1 MVSPQNSPGMR
12 RRSPV
17 VSQNREI
24 DESTEQADAL
34 NQSAHGACGRGEQT
48 DAIVDALNQEAHDLY
63 QRGEFTDALVVCER
77 SLSIDPTQSV
87 AHNTL
92 GNVYRALG
100 QHQLA
105 IKSYEAAVHAEP
117 DAATAFTNLANLY
130 LDQGELKQ
138 SEQVHLLALER
149 DSASMPSLMSLAFIY
164 RQMHEYV
171 KAADVCHRAFN
182 VGDSRGSTLDPLVTL
197 GLIFCEMGDPSKAIP
212 VYKRVI
218 STYPDRQ
225 EGYIG
230 LSHAL
235 QQTGTGAQ
243 AYATFLHFINK
254 FPEAVTAPVRDRAGC
269 LCLHEHRF
277 AEAIEHLK
285 LAIELDPTYAPAV
298 NNLGTAYRALG
309 NLPDAV
315 SAYLQAI
322 SLDPNY
328 ADPYSNLANVLKHG
342 GDYRKALQYYTKALQ
357 LNPSFFD
364 AHMNVGHLYKDHS
377 RFEDAIGH
385 YTRALEIDSDSSD
398 ALISLFYAEMCVGK
412 WDFFQTRL
420 LGLKASVGDQLRRVS
435 GNRMAPLPS
444 AQPFHALAMPLDDT
458 QVREISRA
466 YGLRCQAGVD
476 AMGLARFSFDHLM
489 QPGQVRIGYVSSDFG
504 DHPLSHLM
512 ASVFSMHDR
521 ERVSVYCYAL
531 SKHDGSVY
539 RDKVEADSDV
549 FRDLSAMTDVE
560 AARTI
565 HGDSIHVLVN
575 LNGYTRGTRNE
586 ICAMRPAP
594 VIASMLGFPSTTGAP
609 FIDYLVTDRVAS
621 PPDLGYLYSENLV
634 FLPQSY
640 FVTDHRQ
647 AHADLFT
654 DEELQGACERRGE
667 ARAEMRRVYG
677 IPVDAFVFACFNQV
691 YKFDPASFT
700 RWVRIVMANERRN
713 AVLVLLRFPP
723 EAEARLRAFAM
734 SLGLEAERLVFLD
747 TAPKAEHIR
756 RGLIVDVFLDTW
768 HCNGHTTVADI
779 LWAGVPVVTMPA
791 NTMASRVAT
800 SMLEFMGMGELVAT
814 SPEKFVEIANH
825 LCRDSAY
832 YTSIRSHLTAARLGP
847 GLFDTAGWVRAW
859 ERAADLMVQQWRLGG
874 RPVTFEVE

>member
-1 MVSPQNSPGMR
+1 MLETPCSNR
-12 RRSPV
+12 LCDLLV
-17 VSQNREI
+17 VA
-24 DESTEQADAL
+24 QADAL
-34 NQSAHGACGRGEQT
+34 NQEAC
-48 DAIVDALNQEAHDLY
+48 DLY
-63 QRGEFTDALVVCER
+63 QRGDFVNALMVCEK
-77 SLSIDPTQSV
+77 SISIDPTNSETQ
-87 AHNTL
+87 NTM
-92 GNVYRALG
+92 GNIYRSLSEF
-100 QHQLA
+100 QLA
-105 IKSYEAAVHAEP
+105 LRSYQTAISCDP
-117 DAATAFTNLANLY
+117 SSATPYVNIANLY
-130 LDQGELKQ
+130 LEQGDLRRAEEFHVK
-138 SEQVHLLALER
+138 ALELEE
-149 DSASMPSLMSLAFIY
+149 SLPSLMSLAYVY
-164 RQMHEYV
+164 RQLHDFV

-182 VGDSRGSTLDPLVTL
+182 VGGAQGNTLDPLVTL

-285 LAIELDPTYAPAV
+285 LAIELDPTYAPAH

-315 SAYLQAI
+315 ASYLQAVK
-322 SLDPNY
+322 LDPNY
-328 ADPYSNLANVLKHG
+328 ADPYSNLGNVLKHG

-377 RFEDAIGH
+377 RLEKALVH
-385 YTRALEIDSDSSD
+385 YTRALDIDPASTD
-398 ALISLFYAEMCVGK
+398 AFATLFYTELCVGQ
-412 WDFFQTRL
+412 WDSWQSRSHTLRNL
-420 LGLKASVGDQLRRVS
+420 IGDQLRRVS
-435 GNRMAPLPS
+435 FNRMAPLPS
-444 AQPFHALAMPLDDT
+444 VQPFHALAMPLDDT

-476 AMGLARFSFDHLM
+476 AMGLDLGFRFDHLLNSETI
-489 QPGQVRIGYVSSDFG
+489 RIGYVSADFG
-504 DHPLSHLM
+504 DHPM
-512 ASVFSMHDR
+512 AHTQMVSVFGLHDR
-521 ERVSVYCYAL
+521 CRVSVYCYAL
-531 SKHDGSVY
+531 NPSDGSAM
-539 RDKVEADSDV
+539 RGRVEADSDG

-560 AARTI
+560 AARAI
-565 HGDSIHVLVN
+565 HGDGIHVLVN

-609 FIDYLVTDRVAS
+609 FIDYLVTDRAAS

-734 SLGLEAERLVFLD
+734 SLGLEAERLIFLD

-756 RGLIVDVFLDTW
+756 RGLMVDVFLDTW